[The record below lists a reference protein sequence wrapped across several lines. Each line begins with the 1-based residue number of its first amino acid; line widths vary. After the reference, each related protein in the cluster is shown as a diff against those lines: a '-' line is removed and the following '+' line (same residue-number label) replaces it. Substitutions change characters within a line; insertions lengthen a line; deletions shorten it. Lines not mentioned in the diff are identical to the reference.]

1 MIYQRHPE
9 VGAILHV
16 HAWLEGAP
24 ATEINFPCGT
34 EELAVAVSSLLDA
47 EDDPGHAVIGLR
59 NHGITA
65 TGENLR
71 EIIERITP
79 RLQPQVP
86 MT

>member
-1 MIYQRHPE
+1 
-9 VGAILHV
+9 
-16 HAWLEGAP
+16 
-24 ATEINFPCGT
+24 
-34 EELAVAVSSLLDA
+34 
-47 EDDPGHAVIGLR
+47 LR